1 MNIFLFNFVIF
12 LDKMFIKCIIIYE
25 NVDIVFKEE
34 KFVFKYFKKMCFF
47 EMIIKNFM
55 IIYIN

>member
-25 NVDIVFKEE
+25 NVDIVVKVE
-34 KFVFKYFKKMCFF
+34 KFVFKYFKKNVFF
-47 EMIIKNFM
+47 WND
-55 IIYIN
+55 N